1 MLRDNGASSLD
12 PELRLLEEGC
22 LTSFPSSSARFCR
35 DPRGLGNGPFPALAG
50 RFRGPRVAIRKRFSL
65 AQENERV
72 RLELHPRFRR
82 LPHVSECH
90 SATRA

>member
-1 MLRDNGASSLD
+1 MLRDNGASSLN
-12 PELRLLEEGC
+12 PELRLLKEGC

-50 RFRGPRVAIRKRFSL
+50 LFQYGAVLS
-65 AQENERV
+65 AQENECV
-72 RLELHPRFRR
+72 RLELHPRLRC
-82 LPHVSECH
+82 LPHVPECH